1 MKPTL
6 VVLAAGLGTRYGGL
20 KQLDTIGP
28 NGEIIM
34 DYSISDAIH
43 AGFGKIVLI
52 VQEDM
57 IPILTERYIRNQHLD
72 VEFVVQTKGLI
83 LNNLTY
89 KNERPWGTAHA
100 VWCAKKV
107 VKNNF
112 LLINADDFYG
122 QSSFKIAYNHLSTS
136 HDPCAI
142 VYPILKTLSENGTV
156 NRAEIYMENGFL
168 VNSVER
174 EKIRIENGLIVYPDA
189 NSVLH
194 EISKEAYVSMNMF
207 GFTTKIFDFIDTDIH
222 NFIQKWTEN
231 NSIEYQLPNVV
242 GDMIK
247 NNLIKV
253 EVLKTT
259 EEWIGITYKND
270 KELATVKLQN
280 LHDQGIYKNGIWKS

>member
-34 DYSISDAIH
+34 DYSISDAIL

-57 IPILTERYIRNQHLD
+57 IPILTERYIRNQKVA
-72 VEFVVQTKGLI
+72 VEFVVQTKELT
-83 LNNLTY
+83 LNVLTY
-89 KNERPWGTAHA
+89 KNVRPWGTAHA
-100 VWCAKKV
+100 VWCAKDK

-122 QSSFKIAYNHLSTS
+122 RSSFQLAYDHLSTF
-136 HDPCAI
+136 HNPCAI

-156 NRAEIYMENGFL
+156 NRAEIQMENNYL
-168 VNSVER
+168 VDSIER
-174 EKIRIENGLIVYPDA
+174 EKIRIENGVVLYPDA
-189 NSVLH
+189 NSELQ
-194 EISKEAYVSMNMF
+194 EISKDAFVSMNMF
-207 GFTTKIFDFIDTDIH
+207 GFTTQIFDFIDTDIH
-222 NFIQKWTEN
+222 KFIAKWLDD

-242 GDMIK
+242 GEMIK
-247 NNLIKV
+247 NNIVTV
-253 EVLKTT
+253 EVLKTN
-259 EEWIGITYKND
+259 EEWIGITYKTD
-270 KELATVKLQN
+270 KELAEVRLQK
-280 LHDQGIYKNGIWKS
+280 LHDQGIYKNEVWKN